1 MRLLP
6 GHGCEY
12 GLDWAITAILREEL
26 TPVDTEEA
34 FEECVRFCYQEE
46 VRVGWM
52 SFDAVSVIKEV
63 DPISWELAMSEWLD
77 QEVQEENLVVSEGK
91 HFSCTDIEALILFRS
106 SCRRCVR

>member
-52 SFDAVSVIKEV
+52 SFDAVSVMIEMDPVSWGIAKGEWVDLEV
-63 DPISWELAMSEWLD
+63 
-77 QEVQEENLVVSEGK
+77 EEGNFVECGGEYYGVDDFNNLLE
-91 HFSCTDIEALILFRS
+91 
-106 SCRRCVR
+106 